1 MAAENCILDY
11 KMQQYRLFKAMG
23 ASYMMLWT
31 GRNIAQFMADVRQ
44 VHAIQNTS
52 PKHSLSSTFSQRDAA
67 HADIP
72 SADIQ
77 PRKRSALQGFS
88 DMPTGIP
95 L

>member
-44 VHAIQNTS
+44 VHAHQKAS
-52 PKHSLSSTFSQRDAA
+52 PKHTLSKAFWLCPVTILRLCLCSVCDRQDPLARIYDA
-67 HADIP
+67 
-72 SADIQ
+72 
-77 PRKRSALQGFS
+77 
-88 DMPTGIP
+88 
-95 L
+95 

>member
-44 VHAIQNTS
+44 VHTIQNTS
-52 PKHSLSSTFSQRDAA
+52 HKHTLSQRLFVVSRHDTPSLPLFGFVRILDA
-67 HADIP
+67 
-72 SADIQ
+72 
-77 PRKRSALQGFS
+77 
-88 DMPTGIP
+88 
-95 L
+95 